1 MRTSRV
7 AAIFVCNLHKDN
19 HLFWLWEVNS
29 VKFM

>member
-19 HLFWLWEVNS
+19 YLSWLWEGDS
-29 VKFM
+29 AKFM